1 MATLTEEED
10 RNRALIQRG
19 FERWRDGTGSPY
31 QILAEDAEW
40 TIAGHSLAAKTYPSR
55 EAFLAEVIRPFN
67 ARMRSRLIPT
77 VNALYT
83 DNDMVIARFDARGT
97 ARDGKPYVN
106 SYAWF
111 MQLRDGRIVKAEAF
125 FDSIVFDDFWQ
136 RVAPASDTI
145 SG

>member
-1 MATLTEEED
+1 MTTLTEEED
-10 RNRALIQRG
+10 RNRALVQRG

-31 QILAEDAEW
+31 EILAEDAEW
-40 TIAGHSLAAKTYPSR
+40 TITGQSIAAKIYPTR

-67 ARMRSRLIPT
+67 ARMRDRLIPT
-77 VNALYT
+77 VHALYT

-136 RVAPASDTI
+136 RVAPAPDT
-145 SG
+145 SPG

>member
-1 MATLTEEED
+1 MTALTEEED

-19 FERWRDGTGSPY
+19 FDRWRDGTGSPY
-31 QILAEDAEW
+31 EILAEDAKW

-67 ARMRSRLIPT
+67 ARMRGRLIPT

-145 SG
+145 PG